1 MLVPLHGIAS
11 RHDLPLPFSFVVA
24 GAALALILSFAVL
37 LLAWRHPRFVR
48 LGGRALPG
56 LSRVVDHPATR
67 LTAGLLVLTA
77 YAWAGLALLAGQDLL
92 TNPIFGFVF
101 VWVWVG
107 LVPISLLLGGFWR
120 ATNPLRTVHAA
131 LCRLAGTDPERGL
144 LRLPARLGIW
154 PAALALFGFA
164 WLELVQ
170 PDRTTLAVL
179 RVWVLGWLVLGV
191 LGAIVFGR
199 SWISSADPFE
209 NYAATIAQLSPWAR
223 VPQTHRGSKGVVP
236 LAEDGTLHLVNPLA
250 HLSHWRAP
258 PGAVGVVAALLGSTA
273 FDRFANSSFWIST
286 VQSSAV
292 PTVLW
297 DTLGLLAMI
306 MIVLATFSLAAA
318 WMARYGDRPSAA
330 YPRLMVPSVVPIVIG
345 YAIAHYATL
354 LIVEGQRTAIN
365 WSDPLGRGWNVF
377 GSAEMGVNAAIFNHP
392 TVIALIQLIAIVAGH
407 ILGIVCAHELA
418 VRLLPGE
425 HALAGQLPMLLVM
438 VGYTCAGLL
447 LLFSP

>member
-11 RHDLPLPFSFVVA
+11 RHDLPLPFSFVVT

-37 LLAWRHPRFVR
+37 LLAWRQPRFATLR
-48 LGGRALPG
+48 GRALPE

-67 LTAGLLVLTA
+67 WTVRLLVLAA
-77 YAWAGLALLAGQDLL
+77 YAWAGLALLAGKDLL

-107 LVPISLLLGGFWR
+107 LVPISLLLGGFWS

-144 LRLPARLGIW
+144 LRLPAGLGVW

-179 RVWVLGWLVLGV
+179 RVWALAWLVLGV

-209 NYAATIAQLSPWAR
+209 NYAGTVAQLSPWAR
-223 VPQTHRGSKGVVP
+223 IRK
-236 LAEDGTLHLVNPLA
+236 TLHLVNPLA

-273 FDRFANSSFWIST
+273 FDSFANSSFWIVT
-286 VQSSAV
+286 VQSSTL
-292 PTVLW
+292 PIVLW

-306 MIVLATFSLAAA
+306 VIVLLSFSLAAA
-318 WMARYGDRPSAA
+318 WMARYGDRPAAA

-345 YAIAHYATL
+345 YATAHYATL

-377 GSAEMGVNAAIFNHP
+377 GSAEMGVNAAIFNYP
-392 TVIALIQLIAIVAGH
+392 TVIALIQLVAIVAGH

-418 VRLLPGE
+418 VRLLPAE